1 MGDFIK
7 NKSKIL
13 FFIIIFLISITGCSK
28 EVEYTSFQNAY
39 FEISDK
45 AKKNEIFDKSILESI
60 IGEKVTEFKKS
71 EKKDDF
77 NSYIFEENDEDITIA
92 LDSDGKLKF
101 IKYEKAEEIILV
113 NNLEPGSNIGGY
125 YEGFTSRYKV
135 KNLESQKE
143 QLKNT
148 LKN

>member
-1 MGDFIK
+1 MK
-7 NKSKIL
+7 NNLKIL
-13 FFIIIFLISITGCSK
+13 LLIIIFSISIAGCSK

-45 AKKNEIFDKSILESI
+45 AKKNEIFNKNTLESI
-60 IGEKVTEFKKS
+60 IGGKVTEFKKS
-71 EKKDDF
+71 EKEDDF
-77 NSYIFEENDEDITIA
+77 NYYNFEENDEDITIA

-113 NNLEPGSNIGGY
+113 NNLEAGSNMGGY

-135 KNLESQKE
+135 ENLESQKE
-143 QLKNT
+143 QLKNI
-148 LKN
+148 LRNQNNK